1 VEGES
6 ISFLLLV
13 VLAAALPFEST
24 HPGLIFPLFVVTPL
38 EALLYSFVLVW
49 GLLRLAERR
58 LALPGALRI
67 ATLAGFCAIQFV
79 SAAFAP
85 TERVNAFK
93 GAARLLS
100 GGVLFVAAF
109 DVLSSLAR
117 LRAVLWAFVAG
128 GSLAACLGTLEAW
141 QVRDVADWLH
151 RTFGFKPSDLMGI
164 PRASGPLQDP
174 NTLAMFL
181 ETLLAVLLGL
191 IASRVWLAGTAL
203 VLTFTGLALTY
214 SRAGLA
220 TAGLV
225 VVLFCVGARALA
237 WSRGRRAM
245 LAGGAILATVIA
257 LVAASST
264 FFALRWSRHL
274 PPRYTWQDVER
285 HELWAIAVRLVAEHP
300 LLGVGPDNFRLSYAA
315 YLARP
320 DLGDARKT
328 AHSLYLETAAGSGL
342 VGLGLLLAFL
352 GSCLL
357 ELRKRVPKL
366 VSEEERL
373 LALGLALAPGAVLLH
388 GLVDNFL
395 GRTGIFGAFWILLA
409 ASLRAAGRSDRL
421 TSDPSGRGEHAS
433 AGAAD

>member
-1 VEGES
+1 
-6 ISFLLLV
+6 

-24 HPGLIFPLFVVTPL
+24 HPGLVFPLFVVTPL
-38 EALLYSFVLVW
+38 EALLYAFLIVW
-49 GLLRLAERR
+49 GVLRLAERR
-58 LALPGALRI
+58 LALPGERRVAM
-67 ATLAGFCAIQFV
+67 LAGFFAIQFV

-85 TERVNAFK
+85 TDRINALK

-100 GGVLFVAAF
+100 GGILFVAAF

-117 LRAVLWAFVAG
+117 VRAVLWAFVAG

-141 QVRDVADWLH
+141 QMGGVAGWLY

-164 PRASGPLQDP
+164 PRASGPLHDP

-181 ETLLAVLLGL
+181 ETVLAILLGL

-203 VLTFTGLALTY
+203 VLTVTGLALTY

-225 VVLFCVGARALA
+225 VVLFCAGARALA
-237 WSRGRRAM
+237 WARGRRAM
-245 LAGGAILATVIA
+245 VAGGAIVAAVLA
-257 LVAASST
+257 LVAVSST
-264 FFALRWSRHL
+264 FFALRWSRQI
-274 PPRYTWQDVER
+274 PPRYVMDDVER

-300 LLGVGPDNFRLSYAA
+300 LLGVGPDNFRLRYSA

-320 DLGDARKT
+320 DLADTRKT
-328 AHSLYLETAAGSGL
+328 AHSLYLETAAGGGL

-352 GSCLL
+352 GSWLR

-366 VSEEERL
+366 AGEEERL
-373 LALGLALAPGAVLLH
+373 LALGVALAPGAVLLH
-388 GLVDNFL
+388 GLVDNFF

-409 ASLRAAGRSDRL
+409 ASLRTAGRPLID
-421 TSDPSGRGEHAS
+421 GRGT
-433 AGAAD
+433 GG